1 MLLLAS
7 PAAIQVPILLQTDRY
22 AVVAKPPGMVVHR
35 NKFVSR
41 DSVPLLQVVRDQL
54 GRYVNAVHRLDGG
67 TSGCVVFAYDSETTA
82 MLQAAMTSGAA
93 SKTYY
98 AFVRGDASRLRD
110 HLEERELKDDKG
122 VVKEARTWLD
132 CVAACEDSEE
142 HGFAD
147 GDPGSSLIVAKP
159 HTGRWHQ
166 IRKHMNGH
174 SHPILGDAKHGNS
187 KLNRWWREKYG
198 LQGLGLHCAA
208 LEIPLPD
215 GTVLRARAPVRRDL
229 VSIWE
234 QMPWWEQA
242 CAALPELRGDAA
254 LAREAAAAEEAAAQ
268 ATAPATLE

>member
-1 MLLLAS
+1 
-7 PAAIQVPILLQTDRY
+7 
-22 AVVAKPPGMVVHR
+22 MVVHR

-159 HTGRWHQ
+159 QRAG
-166 IRKHMNGH
+166 
-174 SHPILGDAKHGNS
+174 
-187 KLNRWWREKYG
+187 
-198 LQGLGLHCAA
+198 
-208 LEIPLPD
+208 
-215 GTVLRARAPVRRDL
+215 GTRFG
-229 VSIWE
+229 S
-234 QMPWWEQA
+234 
-242 CAALPELRGDAA
+242 
-254 LAREAAAAEEAAAQ
+254 
-268 ATAPATLE
+268 T